1 MRRSNFLFGK
11 FLFAGKSWNRRRNPL
26 ASTVC
31 TGRLTVTYSRRN
43 RAVALHIEVTQ
54 EHVDPSLQVKA
65 KASEGNAKSAPAVA
79 KVESLLVGNF

>member
-1 MRRSNFLFGK
+1 MEQKKKSPGIDRLYWPTYGDLQPQKPRRSI
-11 FLFAGKSWNRRRNPL
+11 A
-26 ASTVC
+26 
-31 TGRLTVTYSRRN
+31 
-43 RAVALHIEVTQ
+43 HEVTQ